1 MQLSWIKDIVTK
13 IEVMTLF
20 VSVVSQLAEYFLN
33 DILLTLT
40 KFYEAVLPESV
51 TVGYSNQA
59 NRKQQKK
66 VIVLFSVI
74 AYQTNGQSKSMKLR
88 WQSQLHS
95 LCSYVSNDLS
105 FFKNDPNGETP
116 FSLSVFFNDNMS
128 MLVTKRLLQL
138 MRRDFFLF
146 EVLDRIQLTFSP
158 KWNENL
164 WGVFFF
170 LIDGQFHLNHILCS
184 HDMSQLQQ
192 R

>member
-66 VIVLFSVI
+66 SLFS
-74 AYQTNGQSKSMKLR
+74 
-88 WQSQLHS
+88 
-95 LCSYVSNDLS
+95 
-105 FFKNDPNGETP
+105 F
-116 FSLSVFFNDNMS
+116 
-128 MLVTKRLLQL
+128 RL
-138 MRRDFFLF
+138 
-146 EVLDRIQLTFSP
+146 
-158 KWNENL
+158 
-164 WGVFFF
+164 
-170 LIDGQFHLNHILCS
+170 
-184 HDMSQLQQ
+184 
-192 R
+192 

>member
-1 MQLSWIKDIVTK
+1 
-13 IEVMTLF
+13 
-20 VSVVSQLAEYFLN
+20 
-33 DILLTLT
+33 
-40 KFYEAVLPESV
+40 
-51 TVGYSNQA
+51 
-59 NRKQQKK
+59 
-66 VIVLFSVI
+66 
-74 AYQTNGQSKSMKLR
+74 MKLR

-164 WGVFFF
+164 
-170 LIDGQFHLNHILCS
+170 
-184 HDMSQLQQ
+184 
-192 R
+192 

>member
-1 MQLSWIKDIVTK
+1 
-13 IEVMTLF
+13 MTLF

-164 WGVFFF
+164 
-170 LIDGQFHLNHILCS
+170 
-184 HDMSQLQQ
+184 
-192 R
+192 